1 MLEKTT
7 IFSKK
12 KLSELKLARKN
23 SHKGENGKVLVIGG
37 SSLFHSASLWAAEL
51 LAHFVDMVFY
61 YSPYLMNQALMF
73 KSKQNFRNGIVIGEA
88 DLENYCLEADV
99 ILIGPGMKRQGEH
112 GDVEGQLTHELT
124 NRLLKKYPDKKFVVD
139 AGALQELELANL
151 QKTHLL
157 TPQWKEFGNLF
168 PEFLGDFGRLLS
180 AYPANYL
187 IKKMGVDYCLSWQ
200 HPEEIVKI
208 EAGNEGLTKG
218 GTGDLLAALV
228 AAFYVKNEALLASA
242 SASFVLNKT
251 ADFLYQSEGPFYTS
265 TRLLA
270 EIPRT
275 FWRLLKELE
284 SES

>member
-1 MLEKTT
+1 MPEKTT
-7 IFSKK
+7 SFSKK
-12 KLSELKLARKN
+12 RLSELKLSRKD

-61 YSPYLMNQALMF
+61 YSPYSMNQTLMLRN
-73 KSKQNFRNGIVIGEA
+73 KQNFRNGIVIGEA

-112 GDVEGQLTHELT
+112 QDVEGKLTHELT

-187 IKKMGVDYCLSWQ
+187 IKKMGVDYCFSWE
-200 HPEEIVKI
+200 HPDAIVKI

-270 EIPRT
+270 EIPRV
-275 FWRLLKELE
+275 FWKLLKELE
-284 SES
+284 PES